1 MDNNFLDKF
10 IRKMLSNLDGGDP
23 GDTWSQL
30 SDMLDDNNIH
40 STSDED
46 LQFDDGIKASLVD
59 LKPIEM
65 PDWEN
70 FVPGLE
76 IAENLDNL
84 DQDINIDSSFK
95 EHLEDFQVEY
105 DAKTWDALS
114 TKLDLNDVLDHENT
128 NQDIDQVAYDSLLNY
143 TVPQRA
149 GDWEAFEEKLDNEP
163 IIALPLLYKWKL
175 AELAI
180 LTLLLLIFF
189 KANPLVEKH
198 TATNNDIIADVITV
212 PSDEV
217 DKNLSSKLIP
227 DLKNQDSTTETIKG
241 DKHKKSASGLIQNIS
256 VQKPAPA
263 RFNNNTK
270 ISTNNTS
277 IVQYRR
283 PETINADIDVNDD
296 IVLEVSSSMTPIISG
311 KDEQILKENSIPLL
325 VVKEENISERLRLG
339 LNTAKLPQGA
349 FVSLPYDEE
358 GMQVCQDCFKTESI
372 LRWRLGAHLDAK
384 YDYIM
389 TAYDNVFNLESYNH
403 TTFSYGAGLSTSV
416 LMGNW
421 ELESGFDYAT
431 RQYNTRTGEIIGN
444 ISNGYLKV
452 KLDKIQM
459 NILSIPL
466 NLRYHFKD
474 HSSKTYIYVHAGA
487 TMNVAT
493 HANYFIKSEFLNSGR
508 RPTPDETTR
517 LVEESNTAS
526 DKIYSLG
533 WFEGGTYVSNRY
545 FYANLGLGF
554 ERKISSRYSIFGQTT
569 YSHYL
574 DNKGFGPNDD
584 RFNSVSIS
592 TGIRAL
598 FK

>member
-1 MDNNFLDKF
+1 
-10 IRKMLSNLDGGDP
+10 
-23 GDTWSQL
+23 
-30 SDMLDDNNIH
+30 
-40 STSDED
+40 
-46 LQFDDGIKASLVD
+46 
-59 LKPIEM
+59 
-65 PDWEN
+65 
-70 FVPGLE
+70 
-76 IAENLDNL
+76 
-84 DQDINIDSSFK
+84 
-95 EHLEDFQVEY
+95 
-105 DAKTWDALS
+105 
-114 TKLDLNDVLDHENT
+114 
-128 NQDIDQVAYDSLLNY
+128 
-143 TVPQRA
+143 
-149 GDWEAFEEKLDNEP
+149 
-163 IIALPLLYKWKL
+163 
-175 AELAI
+175 
-180 LTLLLLIFF
+180 
-189 KANPLVEKH
+189 
-198 TATNNDIIADVITV
+198 
-212 PSDEV
+212 
-217 DKNLSSKLIP
+217 
-227 DLKNQDSTTETIKG
+227 
-241 DKHKKSASGLIQNIS
+241 
-256 VQKPAPA
+256 
-263 RFNNNTK
+263 
-270 ISTNNTS
+270 
-277 IVQYRR
+277 
-283 PETINADIDVNDD
+283 
-296 IVLEVSSSMTPIISG
+296 MTPIISG

-349 FVSLPYDEE
+349 FVSLPYNEE